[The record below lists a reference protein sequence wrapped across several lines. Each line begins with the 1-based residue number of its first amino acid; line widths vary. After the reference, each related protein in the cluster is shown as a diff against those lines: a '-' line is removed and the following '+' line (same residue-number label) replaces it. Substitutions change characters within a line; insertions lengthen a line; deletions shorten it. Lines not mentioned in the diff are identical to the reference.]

1 MTDRCRHQN
10 TTPLPDQTVIMDA
23 LRTEVERLG
32 RTATLDQSI
41 EDVDKVLEQLLQA
54 REKIAAGEPHLK
66 VYVRRNQ
73 D

>member
-1 MTDRCRHQN
+1 
-10 TTPLPDQTVIMDA
+10 MDA

-54 REKIAAGEPHLK
+54 REKIAAGEAHLK
-66 VYVRRNQ
+66 VHVRRNR

>member
-1 MTDRCRHQN
+1 MTDRSRHQN
-10 TTPLPDQTVIMDA
+10 TTPLPNQTTIMDA

-41 EDVDKVLEQLLQA
+41 EDVDKVLGQLLQA
-54 REKIAAGEPHLK
+54 REEIAAGEPHLK
-66 VYVRRNQ
+66 VCVGRNQ